1 MQRRTPMQAPPFGQ
15 NRRRGKETSMVVE
28 IALKVSK
35 KEKPWILDSGCS
47 LHMTGDSKMLKGVA
61 KYDEG
66 SVKFGNDGALKIQ
79 GIGAAEIGVEKLKSK
94 KMLYVEGLK
103 YNLISVSQL
112 CNDGHE
118 VTFNKSGC
126 IVKRLK
132 DGVVLTKSERT
143 HGNLYQAFRSINTC
157 YISTKNENLLWYRRL
172 GHLRQKG
179 LNKLSK
185 NETMRDVPKLIKERE
200 T

>member
-1 MQRRTPMQAPPFGQ
+1 MQRRTPIQAPPFGQ
-15 NRRRGKETSMVVE
+15 NKRRGKETSMVVE

-118 VTFNKSGC
+118 VTFNKSDQNSKFFLFAC
-126 IVKRLK
+126 YAF
-132 DGVVLTKSERT
+132 LTYPL
-143 HGNLYQAFRSINTC
+143 N
-157 YISTKNENLLWYRRL
+157 ISLHAW
-172 GHLRQKG
+172 
-179 LNKLSK
+179 
-185 NETMRDVPKLIKERE
+185 PKEMFIEDI
-200 T
+200 